1 MQLHVEYIQIYSNK
15 FNFRPLILV
24 FFFSFK
30 RADGNAD
37 YVVAAAP
44 CCAAFVVAVV

>member
-15 FNFRPLILV
+15 FNFYTGH